1 MLTDERLTNAKIYPS
16 QVNHFV
22 SLNNHLTQI
31 SIYIIENVGE
41 RASAHTPLKPGLTY
55 GGGKDLMGEP
65 MGEMIFKKI
74 QKK

>member
-1 MLTDERLTNAKIYPS
+1 MGGQTISLLEQLPVEGKPPWLAAI
-16 QVNHFV
+16 NH
-22 SLNNHLTQI
+22 I

>member
-1 MLTDERLTNAKIYPS
+1 MHQNIFQDANDS
-16 QVNHFV
+16 
-22 SLNNHLTQI
+22 
-31 SIYIIENVGE
+31 SIYIIENVSE
-41 RASAHTPLKPGLTY
+41 RLPTPSPLKPGLTY

>member
-1 MLTDERLTNAKIYPS
+1 MFIYMY
-16 QVNHFV
+16 
-22 SLNNHLTQI
+22 I

-74 QKK
+74 QKKWKIFKKNEKCSKKPKILKEM